1 MLELSEVLKSTGNE
15 VLVALYQ
22 DSNDY
27 YLDIPHLDLTYAS
40 NGNRVNVT
48 GTARVTST
56 DGQAGKYK
64 GSFQVNYLRANVTAL
79 TGIVVQFPFSSVFP
93 FTFATLAAALK
104 AQYGLV
110 VEAQDVL
117 VPNTTNQM
125 TDATQI
131 TAAMPVGGVIEL
143 KIADKSP
150 RFIPKSLG
158 GGSFYIKVVDPNGG
172 QLDYLTGTTTLG
184 PVTTL
189 DA

>member
-15 VLVALYQ
+15 VLVTLFQ

-27 YLDIPHLDLTYAS
+27 YLDIPHLDLAYV
-40 NGNRVNVT
+40 NLGLRVSVT
-48 GTARVTST
+48 ATARVTST
-56 DGQAGKYK
+56 DGLPGKYR
-64 GSFQVNYLRANVTAL
+64 GSFNVNYGRANVTTL
-79 TGIVVQFPFSSVFP
+79 MSGTQQFPYSSQFP
-93 FTFATLAAALK
+93 FTFAALATALK

-117 VPNTTNQM
+117 IPNTTNQM

-131 TAAMPVGGVIEL
+131 TAAMASAGVVQL

-150 RFIPKSLG
+150 RFVPNSVG
-158 GGSFYIKVVDPNGG
+158 GGSLYVKVVDPNGG
-172 QLDYLTGTTTLG
+172 QLDFLAATTTLA